1 MFSSLAFRSLAWES
15 RRPGSSSLVQGV
27 FPPDR
32 QTSLPGAVCCK
43 VAWHKTSLCSIC
55 CHSKWCWS
63 RDTPS
68 LELPNHTIQLHL
80 IGLISYPSP
89 IIPPLDVSP
98 PETPVGCS
106 RTELPSRSSGTFI
119 QGSSRHK
126 IFLLVSF
133 FVCFALEFLWV
144 SLLTVLCHLDTSTYL
159 LSLSPC
165 HFFLQPV
172 GTHLRHLS
180 AAEVPEKVCV

>member
-15 RRPGSSSLVQGV
+15 RRPGSSSLLQGV

-43 VAWHKTSLCSIC
+43 VAWHKTSLCSSC

-80 IGLISYPSP
+80 IGLISYLSP

-106 RTELPSRSSGTFI
+106 RTELPSRTSDTFI

-126 IFLLVSF
+126 IFCL
-133 FVCFALEFLWV
+133 FLSLFCIGV
-144 SLLTVLCHLDTSTYL
+144 SLGL
-159 LSLSPC
+159 LAHCPLSP
-165 HFFLQPV
+165 
-172 GTHLRHLS
+172 
-180 AAEVPEKVCV
+180 